1 MDPAG
6 EVIEGR
12 SASRL
17 KSWALRPDR
26 CRIGSERW
34 RVRKTHLERFR
45 EILLEQKRQIV
56 AHAQRMLAGEVH
68 VDSDDFPDEID
79 IAVSESSLSFTGRM
93 REREFALLAKI
104 EKSLERIERGG
115 YGECESCGE
124 EIGLKR
130 LRARPVADR
139 CIDCKDEQERLEQRA
154 E

>member
-17 KSWALRPDR
+17 KSWALRPDPR
-26 CRIGSERW
+26 RIGSERR
-34 RVRKTHLERFR
+34 RVRKTDLERFR
-45 EILLEQKRQIV
+45 KILLEQRSQILSRARQ
-56 AHAQRMLAGEVH
+56 MLAGEVH

-79 IAVSESSLSFTGRM
+79 TAVSESSLSLTGRM
-93 REREFALLAKI
+93 RERERGLLAKI

-115 YGECESCGE
+115 YGECDSCGG

-130 LRARPVADR
+130 LRARPVADC
-139 CIDCKDEQERLEQRA
+139 CIDCKDEQERLDQRA

>member
-6 EVIEGR
+6 EVIEAR

-17 KSWALRPDR
+17 KSWALRPDPR
-26 CRIGSERW
+26 RIGSERR
-34 RVRKTHLERFR
+34 RVRKTDLERFR
-45 EILLEQKRQIV
+45 KILLEQKRQIV
-56 AHAQRMLAGEVH
+56 AHARRMLAGEVH

-79 IAVSESSLSFTGRM
+79 TAVSESSLSLTGRM
-93 REREFALLAKI
+93 REREFGLLAKI

-130 LRARPVADR
+130 LRARPVTDC
-139 CIDCKDEQERLEQRA
+139 CIDCKDEQERLERRA
-154 E
+154 R